1 MAAFDPDAYLAKA
14 APKPAP
20 AAFDPDAYLQSKA
33 PPPPGMRAV
42 KPGEIPT
49 ASGFVPE
56 PQPDVPRTFMQRV
69 TGTLAAPLDVALTLG
84 SGVARGVTAPI
95 YGLVSGRGEAGV
107 KEVLAGVRQPQTPE
121 AQAALEFVAPVLQA
135 LPPVIGTGTIPQ
147 IATAPVTRTAG
158 AVAAATAEDIRR
170 TAISREAART
180 RQRVAQSQQLGPK
193 VDAAAQGR
201 ELGLAAPPQQID
213 PSKATQ
219 TRARVAGEKTIADEL
234 NRANATKWDEGARED
249 LGLAPGTKLDDNALA
264 AARTRPEITSA
275 YDDVANIGALQV
287 DDVLAR
293 DLNNVRPG
301 QVYGA
306 SKETAAV
313 NAWVDGL
320 QQELSAGADSAAMV
334 RSIRQMRDEA
344 NSLFKSEKAGAKVE
358 PVDMAMA
365 QAKLGAADALEE
377 LLARNVQDRTVLY
390 RFQDARR
397 KLAQTYDYERAL
409 DFATG
414 QIDPQALAKLAS
426 AGKPLSGNLEKMA
439 NFAANF
445 PEVSTLSGAGLRP
458 SVIARAGRGTVG
470 GAIGSAIGG
479 LVSGGNPLGFAAG
492 AALGGVA
499 GERLSTLTARGMAS
513 PSAQAALANV
523 PDYRLPVNRLTPAEI
538 STNRML
544 PTIYDWQRATA
555 PNWVPGRGGPDVAF
569 GTAPPPNV
577 PLLGLSSAEETMAN
591 VQRMRAG
598 EYQSDLLRAQAAE
611 RAAQEAAQSPY
622 GQMVN
627 QLAAGQV
634 PLTPRAAPPTQFQ
647 RVQVGVDAQGA
658 PIFEV
663 RPVRAPATQF
673 EPGEARFGRGT
684 PEAQTMEF
692 NEATG
697 RFYPAEPTPGGPVA
711 GAPTSLQTA
720 VDKLAGEMSF
730 ETKSQYQ
737 RVRVGTDAQGAPVYE
752 VRSVPLTLTPAEA
765 EKYALPTRQPQAFKL
780 TADERV
786 AWNKAKADIAILDPG
801 LNKLSDAQVAA
812 KMADR
817 QWVADTIQ
825 AARDRL
831 AALGRQEAAQAEALA
846 NRNNLRQ
853 MGQEIAARKAELEKI
868 RADRASLM
876 NSLEA
881 LEEQLRAPRPV
892 ELGGQGPKTRAA
904 RAEANPGRT
913 NRLAPEEPVVNRL
926 IVPESVGSG
935 PRPQPGP
942 VNVTAGPSMAS
953 RQPPAPVTP
962 AAPAAPPTPP
972 TPPTPPA
979 KPAGGADTLT
989 SLFQK
994 VDQGFTPKE
1003 ANLNDMAWLQR
1014 QVERLREDLELYQSR
1029 PDLQVPASTQRD
1041 LPRLIDALDQRL
1053 QTMATSSQQTLE
1065 KALNTTFG
1073 YTPAQA
1079 KRHFSSR
1086 DNIERGIF
1094 QIQQLIKLA
1103 DEMAKDNPASRKSQP
1118 PNMEQLLE
1126 ALQARLKE
1134 IK

>member
-1 MAAFDPDAYLAKA
+1 MAAFDPDAYLAKP

-33 PPPPGMRAV
+33 PPPPGMRRV
-42 KPGEIPT
+42 GPGDIPT
-49 ASGFVPE
+49 ASGFIPLPE
-56 PQPDVPRTFMQRV
+56 QEVPRSLMQRV
-69 TGTLAAPLDVALTLG
+69 AGTFAAPLDVALTLA
-84 SGVARGVTAPI
+84 SGTGRALVAPFF
-95 YGLVSGRGEAGV
+95 GEAGA
-107 KEVLAGVRQPQTPE
+107 KEVLAGTRRPQTPE
-121 AQAALEFVAPVLQA
+121 AQAALEFVAPALQA
-135 LPPVIGTGTIPQ
+135 LPPIIGVGAIPQ
-147 IATAPVTRTAG
+147 IATAPVTRTAST
-158 AVAAATAEDIRR
+158 AAAATAEDIRR

-180 RQRVAQSQQLGPK
+180 RQRVTQSQQIGPK

-201 ELGLAAPPQQID
+201 AVGLAAPPQQID
-213 PSKATQ
+213 PSKTTQ
-219 TRARVAGEKTIADEL
+219 TRARIAGEKTIADEL
-234 NRANATKWDEGARED
+234 NRANAPKWAEGARED
-249 LGLAPGTKLDDNALA
+249 MGLAPGTRLDENALLT
-264 AARTRPEITSA
+264 ARNRSEITSA

-287 DDVLAR
+287 DDVLVR
-293 DLNNVRPG
+293 DLNSVRPG

-365 QAKLGAADALEE
+365 RAKLGAADALEE

-390 RFQDARR
+390 RFQDARK

-414 QIDPQALAKLAS
+414 EIDPQALAKLAS

-445 PEVSTLSGAGLRP
+445 PEVSTLSGGGLRP

-470 GAIGSAIGG
+470 GAVGSAIGG
-479 LVSGGNPLGFAAG
+479 LVTGGNPLGFAAG
-492 AALGGVA
+492 AALGGIA

-513 PSAQAALANV
+513 PGTQAALANV
-523 PDYRLPVNRLTPAEI
+523 PDYRLPINRLAPVEV

-555 PNWVPGRGGPDVAF
+555 PNWVPGRGGPDVTF
-569 GTAPPPNV
+569 GAAQPPNV

-598 EYQSDLLRAQAAE
+598 EYQSDMLRAQAAE

-627 QLAAGQV
+627 QLA
-634 PLTPRAAPPTQFQ
+634 
-647 RVQVGVDAQGA
+647 
-658 PIFEV
+658 
-663 RPVRAPATQF
+663 
-673 EPGEARFGRGT
+673 
-684 PEAQTMEF
+684 
-692 NEATG
+692 TG
-697 RFYPAEPTPGGPVA
+697 RAGRPERTSRGEILFDLDPITGRLREVSQGLKGATPDTFQNF
-711 GAPTSLQTA
+711 GANLASGAQKVTEG
-720 VDKLAGEMSF
+720 KLFDM
-730 ETKSQYQ
+730 
-737 RVRVGTDAQGAPVYE
+737 
-752 VRSVPLTLTPAEA
+752 TLA
-765 EKYALPTRQPQAFKL
+765 EK
-780 TADERV
+780 V
-786 AWNKAKADIAILDPG
+786 AWERTKVDLATVDPG
-801 LNKLSDAQVAA
+801 LSKLSDAQVAA

-825 AARDRL
+825 AARERL

-853 MGQEIAARKAELEKI
+853 MGQEITARKAELEKI

-904 RAEANPGRT
+904 QAEANPGRI
-913 NRLAPEEPVVNRL
+913 NMLAPDQPAVNRL
-926 IVPESVGSG
+926 IVPENVGSG

-953 RQPPAPVTP
+953 RQPP
-962 AAPAAPPTPP
+962 
-972 TPPTPPA
+972 TPPA
-979 KPAGGADTLT
+979 KPTGGAGPPT
-989 SLFQK
+989 
-994 VDQGFTPKE
+994 TPGQQALEE
-1003 ANLNDMAWLQR
+1003 ALS
-1014 QVERLREDLELYQSR
+1014 V
-1029 PDLQVPASTQRD
+1029 
-1041 LPRLIDALDQRL
+1041 
-1053 QTMATSSQQTLE
+1053 
-1065 KALNTTFG
+1065 TFG
-1073 YTPAQA
+1073 YTPAQV
-1079 KRHFSSR
+1079 KRNFSTR
-1086 DNIERGIF
+1086 DSIERGIF
-1094 QIQQLIKLA
+1094 QIQQQIKLA
-1103 DEMAKDNPASRKSQP
+1103 NEMAKENPAHRKYQP
-1118 PNMEQLLE
+1118 QNMEQLLE

-1134 IK
+1134 MK